1 MKEEIALRWLM
12 KAESDLKAVKH
23 LLTFADAPTDVI
35 SFHCQ
40 QSVEKYLKSYLTL
53 ADVRVKRTHDL
64 ETILYLCIEEDKDFK
79 KLDTEEISN
88 LTFYAVEI
96 RYPEEYIELTIGKV
110 EELYE
115 TAKKVREFVIAKLKE
130 NGLRL

>member
-1 MKEEIALRWLM
+1 MKEEVALRWLK
-12 KAESDLKAVKH
+12 KAENDLKAVKH

-64 ETILYLCIEEDKDFK
+64 ETILYLCIGEDKDFK
-79 KLDTEEISN
+79 KLDADEISN

-96 RYPEEYIELTIGKV
+96 RYPEEYIELTIGDA

-115 TAKKVREFVIAKLKE
+115 TAQKVREFVIAKLKE

>member
-1 MKEEIALRWLM
+1 M
-12 KAESDLKAVKH
+12 KAVKH

-64 ETILYLCIEEDKDFK
+64 DTILYLCIEEDADFK
-79 KLDTEEISN
+79 ELNTEEISN

-96 RYPEEYIELTIGKV
+96 RYPEEYIELTIGEV

-115 TAKKVREFVIAKLKE
+115 TAQKVREFVMAKLKE

>member
-1 MKEEIALRWLM
+1 MKEEVALRWLK
-12 KAESDLKAVKH
+12 KAENDLKAVKH

-64 ETILYLCIEEDKDFK
+64 DTILYLCIEEDQDFK
-79 KLDTEEISN
+79 ELDTEEISN

-96 RYPEEYIELTIGKV
+96 RYPEEYIELTIGEA

-115 TAKKVREFVIAKLKE
+115 TAQKVREFVMAKLKE

>member
-1 MKEEIALRWLM
+1 MKEEIALRWLK
-12 KAESDLKAVKH
+12 KAENDLKAVKH

-64 ETILYLCIEEDKDFK
+64 DTILYLCIGEDADFK
-79 KLDTEEISN
+79 ELDTEEISN

-96 RYPEEYIELTIGKV
+96 RYPEEYIELTIGEA

-115 TAKKVREFVIAKLKE
+115 TAQKVREFVMAKLKE

>member
-1 MKEEIALRWLM
+1 MKEEIALRWLK
-12 KAESDLKAVKH
+12 KAENDLKAVKH

-53 ADVRVKRTHDL
+53 ADVRVKKTHDL
-64 ETILYLCIEEDKDFK
+64 ETILYLCIGEDADFK
-79 KLDTEEISN
+79 ELDTEEISN